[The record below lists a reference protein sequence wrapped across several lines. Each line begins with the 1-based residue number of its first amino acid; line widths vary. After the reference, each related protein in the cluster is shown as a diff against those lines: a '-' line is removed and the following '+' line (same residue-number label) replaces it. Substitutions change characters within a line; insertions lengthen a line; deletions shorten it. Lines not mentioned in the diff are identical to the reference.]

1 MANLMEMLQGT
12 LTPEMLNELGGHIG
26 SDDQGQTA
34 AAANGVFST
43 LLGGLAKNAAMP
55 GGAEAINSALER
67 DHAGGGLLDG
77 LLGAV
82 MGGGQQQQQ
91 SGGGDL
97 MGSILGSVLGG
108 GQTGGGNMMGNIL
121 GSVLGGGG
129 QQSGGGMLGS
139 ILGSVL
145 GGGAPA
151 SPAQNG
157 VGILGHILGNR
168 QDVAAQAVSQQS
180 GLNIGS
186 VMKLLP
192 ILAPIVMQVL
202 GRAKSQSGLGV
213 QDLPNVLGNS
223 ANQGA
228 QQSGM
233 MGMLGS
239 ILDRD
244 GDGSMMDDI
253 LGMAA
258 KRMLG

>member
-12 LTPEMLNELGGHIG
+12 LTPDMLQELGTHIG
-26 SDDQGQTA
+26 SDDQNQTA
-34 AAANGVFST
+34 AAANSVFST
-43 LLGGLAKNAAMP
+43 LLGGLAKNASTP
-55 GGAEAINSALER
+55 NGAAAINTALER

-77 LLGAV
+77 ILGQV
-82 MGGGQQQQQ
+82 MGSGQQ
-91 SGGGDL
+91 GGGD
-97 MGSILGSVLGG
+97 
-108 GQTGGGNMMGNIL
+108 MMGNIL

-129 QQSGGGMLGS
+129 QQSGGMMGNILGSVLGGGGQQAGGGLLGS

-145 GGGAPA
+145 GGGTPA

-157 VGILGHILGNR
+157 AGILGHILGGR
-168 QDVAAQAVSQQS
+168 QDAAAQAVSQQS

-192 ILAPIVMQVL
+192 ILAPIVMQML
-202 GRAKSQSGLGV
+202 GRAKAQHGLGV
-213 QDLPNVLGNS
+213 QDLPQVLGNS
-223 ANQGA
+223 ANHAA

-233 MGMLGS
+233 MGVLGS

-253 LGMAA
+253 LGMAT
-258 KRMLG
+258 RRVLG